1 MPLAVILKFGIFRML
16 PFDKELLNGENRKNV
31 TAGDFDGL
39 VRSINPALEDKQL
52 LGKLRQ
58 VRNLFAN
65 GGEDLKFTE
74 ENLKCDFD
82 AVAIELL
89 SDFIKTQW
97 DTGLSLIF
105 QIYFNSCKFMKNCSF
120 INKLTETE
128 LNTAISLVEKM
139 EEKTQNILCALVYS
153 EHKNG
158 KIKIENFPKLFF
170 VLIKNCLNHPGKR
183 SKVIFS

>member
-1 MPLAVILKFGIFRML
+1 ML
-16 PFDKELLNGENRKNV
+16 PSDKELLNGENRKNV

-74 ENLKCDFD
+74 ENLQCVFD

-158 KIKIENFPKLFF
+158 KIKIKNFPKLFF

-183 SKVIFS
+183 SQTLFLNSWKHLP

>member
-1 MPLAVILKFGIFRML
+1 MGTHPIFESDFDCLTEML
-16 PFDKELLNGENRKNV
+16 PSDKELLNGENRVKV
-31 TAGDFDGL
+31 TASDFDEL
-39 VRSINPALEDKQL
+39 VGSINPNLEDKQL
-52 LGKLRQ
+52 LLKLRQ

-65 GGEDLKFTE
+65 GGE
-74 ENLKCDFD
+74 NLKCDFD
-82 AVAIELL
+82 DVTMQLL
-89 SDFIKTQW
+89 NDFIKTEW

-128 LNTAISLVEKM
+128 LDTAISLVDKM
-139 EEKTQNILCALVYS
+139 DEKTQNILCALVYS

-170 VLIKNCLNHPGKR
+170 VLIKNCLNHPG
-183 SKVIFS
+183 